1 VTTAAW
7 TRRDLLRAAG
17 VTGAGGVAA
26 TALGRASAAQAAPSA
41 TSTSAACDDP
51 HLRQVEHI
59 VILVQEN
66 RSFDHYFG
74 TFPGVRGFDDR
85 SAPRGA
91 AAFQQPYTPPSTPT
105 GYPNPMLPFHL
116 DTAVT
121 LPPRQGECTNDVEHQ
136 WAGQHDSWHRGANDN
151 WMNSHLATEPD
162 SAQAAVCMGYYNRA
176 DIPFYY
182 ALADHFTICD
192 NYYCSMIAGTD
203 INRLYSMTGTIDP
216 DGWDGGCQFL
226 DTKIGTIQNPGADLG
241 AAGRWTPYPQVLS
254 KAGISW
260 KVYGTPDG
268 QLGDNV
274 LRYFPQYRPVGGDP
288 DLAAAAFGS
297 NTFPADF
304 ISDCASGRLPQVSWL
319 LGNLPQTEHA
329 PAPPEWGEDLVHKVL
344 LGLTT
349 SQVWP
354 STVLFIT
361 YDENGGFFDHVPP
374 PVPPAGT
381 PGEFLNQRALT
392 TSARAEATTKK
403 GVDLSGEPIGLG
415 FRVPTIVVSP
425 FSRNPQPGGGPLVDS
440 TPYDHTS
447 LLRFIERWSH
457 AIGKPAPIPARN
469 PAKKQPGLS
478 AWRRAAVGDLT
489 ASLSFGRPADTS
501 VPTEVLSVVP
511 NLADPRV
518 LTECTVTGTLG
529 SLDAQT
535 EPIVQ
540 DPTIPSTIAQP
551 RQERANGA
559 VRRPVQPTC
568 PPTKPSTKPASHSG
582 SGSGSKDNEG
592 ALAATGWTAPSLAL
606 GGVGLAAAALLALR
620 RRIAPSDD

>member
-1 VTTAAW
+1 V
-7 TRRDLLRAAG
+7 LRAAG
-17 VTGAGGVAA
+17 VGGVAA
-26 TALGRASAAQAAPSA
+26 TALGQVAPAAAASGTAAQG
-41 TSTSAACDDP
+41 CDDQQ
-51 HLRQVEHI
+51 LRQIEHI
-59 VILVQEN
+59 VILIQEN

-85 SAPRGA
+85 TAPRGA
-91 AAFQQPYTPPSTPT
+91 AAFEQPYTPPSTPT

-121 LPPRQGECTNDVEHQ
+121 VPPRQGECTNDVEHQ
-136 WAGQHDSWHRGANDN
+136 WAGQHDSWHKGSNDN

-162 SAQAAVCMGYYNRA
+162 AAQAAICMGYYERA

-192 NYYCSMIAGTD
+192 SYYCSMIAGTD

-226 DTKIGTIQNPGADLG
+226 DTQTGTIQNPGFDLG
-241 AAGRWTPYPQVLS
+241 TAGRWIPYPQVLS

-288 DLAAAAFGS
+288 ALAAAAFGS

-304 ISDCASGRLPQVSWL
+304 IADCASGQLPQVSWL
-319 LGNLPQTEHA
+319 LGSLPQTEHA

-344 LGLTT
+344 TGLTT

-354 STVLFIT
+354 NTVLFVT

-374 PVPPAGT
+374 PTPPAGT
-381 PGEFLNQRALT
+381 PGEYLNQKAL
-392 TSARAEATTKK
+392 SAEARADATTTK

-415 FRVPTIVVSP
+415 FRVPMLVVSP

-440 TPYDHTS
+440 TTYDHTS
-447 LLRFIERWSH
+447 LLRFVERWSH
-457 AIGKPAPIPARN
+457 AIGKPAPIPNRD
-469 PAKKQPGLS
+469 PAKKRPGLS
-478 AWRRAAVGDLT
+478 AWRRAVVGDLT
-489 ASLSFGRPADTS
+489 GALSFGRPADTS
-501 VPTEVLSVVP
+501 VPTEVLSVAP
-511 NLADPRV
+511 NIADPRV

-540 DPTIPSTIAQP
+540 DPSIPSKIDQP

-559 VRRPVQPTC
+559 VRRPVQPKCT
-568 PPTKPSTKPASHSG
+568 PASSTAAAASSGG
-582 SGSGSKDNEG
+582 SGHRSNEA
-592 ALAATGWTAPSLAL
+592 ALASTGYATPSLAV
-606 GGVGLAAAALLALR
+606 GAVGLAAAGLLALR
-620 RRIAPSDD
+620 RRLTEPAD